1 MRGNIVL
8 GAEEKQHIVI
18 HNKNIIL
25 KKIYVWQAERPSIYQ
40 SLCHLNERHM
50 ECVWYHLH
58 VIAYLD
64 RNAEEARKA
73 HSCRVAAPE
82 PLSAFTD
89 VFDDFK
95 PAGGSPGAGAEE
107 PAEEEPAEVLA
118 SESASTEIVVD
129 LNPSM
134 PRQAPQSR
142 VRDGI
147 SPCLVGSTKL
157 FFMRRMRDAC
167 GHEALQLQGFPAH
180 LVPDGFKNTDLFDL
194 AGNAF
199 NAMPL
204 GAVCSGAL
212 GTMNVPAA
220 LAIRKALTAGFK
232 GDISLQSPRLG
243 EAIFIEKGEEES
255 EDEGEEEEEEED
267 GFEADTIVISDLE
280 D

>member
-1 MRGNIVL
+1 M
-8 GAEEKQHIVI
+8 
-18 HNKNIIL
+18 
-25 KKIYVWQAERPSIYQ
+25 
-40 SLCHLNERHM
+40 
-50 ECVWYHLH
+50 
-58 VIAYLD
+58 
-64 RNAEEARKA
+64 
-73 HSCRVAAPE
+73 
-82 PLSAFTD
+82 
-89 VFDDFK
+89 FDDFK
-95 PAGGSPGAGAEE
+95 PS
-107 PAEEEPAEVLA
+107 EPAEVLA

-267 GFEADTIVISDLE
+267 GFDADTIVISDLE